1 MLSIIF
7 WIVVAVIVTV
17 LDILTSSFLF
27 VWFAVG
33 GFAAMVASMLG
44 ATWWL
49 QVMVFLIVSII
60 TISIGYP
67 WAKKKFKA
75 SIKHTP
81 LMEETYIGRVMKAE
95 SDILQKARVKV
106 NGIYWTVQNQGDII
120 KKDSN
125 FRIVGIEG
133 NKLIV
138 NKEEEK

>member
-106 NGIYWTVQNQGDII
+106 DGIYWTVQNQGDII

>member
-1 MLSIIF
+1 MLSVIF
-7 WIVVAVIVTV
+7 WIIVAVIVTV

-75 SIKHTP
+75 SVKYTP

-106 NGIYWTVQNQGDII
+106 DGIYWTVQNQGDII